1 MIDNAY
7 FGSGTHFFGVGISGL
22 LPCMQSTHTAYL
34 GNTRIQIYTTVKKFK
49 VSLFIYIYIYI
60 YILYISTKNIKHDF
74 HKKY

>member
-34 GNTRIQIYTTVKKFK
+34 GNTKIQIYTTVKKFE
-49 VSLFIYIYIYI
+49 VSFFFLHYYFIQQWFI
-60 YILYISTKNIKHDF
+60 
-74 HKKY
+74 